1 MNKSCLATLTM
12 ICLTSLSPGSA
23 SAQDAKKAQA
33 PAWFKQADK
42 NADGKLSRDEAPN
55 NEVFGDVDTDG
66 DGFAS
71 LSEVNAWL
79 ATRPASN
86 ASPNNQAPRAR
97 RDDAGVAIEQ
107 SSNRTQLPD
116 NVEKRSV
123 TIWSDGTRMAGD
135 LYLPKQRVAK
145 DKFPAIVLCA
155 GTGGTKGGTQA
166 RVAPIFAGN
175 GFVVLAFDYRGWG
188 ESESQLIAVEPQ
200 PQPDANNEMTIK
212 VKTLRWQ
219 MNYTDQTQDVRA
231 AISFLA
237 GEPNVDKDRIGL
249 WGSSYGG
256 GLVTTMA
263 ALDPRV
269 KCVAAQ
275 VPGMGGRSPRAVT
288 AALDLATKQARG
300 EIEPV
305 PIETGKMTGKMER
318 YSNMRVNPAKS
329 IGFSA
334 VESAEQI
341 KSPIIFIVA
350 ENEELSNND
359 TVQAVHKGLVE
370 RGVPSAYHVIKG
382 ITHYGVY
389 REGFDEATKLEVAFF
404 QKHLQG
410 KSEVDA
416 ASANSAAEKPSP
428 ESQKVD
434 TTEPN
439 KPEQNIPEQN
449 KPEANGPARGI
460 GPEAAFRFLDADKDG
475 QLSEAELGKLKQ
487 TVVAFRNNPQA
498 ISQLFERLDA
508 NDDNTLSLDEY
519 KKIGELQRRA
529 TQNQIKAIDK
539 ADTKKG
545 DEQKAPDGTEQSS
558 KPVKV
563 NESAQLAH
571 FEKNIR
577 PVLASQCYQCHSEEN
592 NKIKGGLALDTRDL
606 TLSGGDSGPAVVPGD
621 AIKSLLIKAI
631 THTDGLE
638 MPPKKKLTDKQIN
651 DFVLW
656 IDSGAIDPRESKGES
671 LILPTNKEKS
681 TDHWAY
687 KQPSLPVVPTVAD
700 QNWASSD
707 IDRFIA
713 IGHEKGG
720 VKRNGDAAPEVLVRR
735 LYFDLTGLPPTP
747 EDVKSFVERSSKDR
761 QHAIQ
766 SMVDQLLS
774 SERYGERWG
783 RHWLDVARFAE
794 SSGKET
800 NFNYPHAWRY
810 RDYVIDSF
818 NHDVPFD
825 QFIREQLAGD
835 LLAATDDQ
843 RRAELLVATGFL
855 ALGSKSH
862 IERNKKQF
870 ELDVADEQID
880 TVTQAFLG
888 VTVACARCHDHKFD
902 PIPQSDYYAMAGIFR
917 STETLYGTIPVIQ
930 NNNPSQLVA
939 LPANADVAINADRL
953 TGTARE
959 GLEKQVNEL
968 RQKRLELT
976 RKKQFASSE
985 FVQSGILLATLE
997 AKLKAYEADGTP
1009 KKLAMGV
1016 RDRSKA
1022 RDSELYIR
1030 GEVDKPGQAVPRGF
1044 VSVLCSTQTK
1054 LPSESSGRLE
1064 LADWIASKDNPLTA
1078 RVLVNRV
1085 WQHLFGRGL
1094 VDTPDNLGVSGSHP
1108 SHPELLDYLAITFI
1122 EEDKWSVKS
1131 LIRRIVSSRVYQLDS
1146 ATHPENFAVDPD
1158 NKLLWRV
1165 PPRRL
1170 DAEEIRDAMLM
1181 VSGVLKLQ
1189 RPIGSA
1195 VATGGEGYTGGIERF
1210 GLLSESKFKCRSVF
1224 LPVIRGRAFESMDV
1238 FDGVDGSMVVGK
1250 RDQTTV
1256 PTQSLYLLN
1265 SPYVMELATS
1275 AAGRA
1280 TSESRTPTDRV
1291 NWVYNIML
1299 GRKPT
1304 EQEVETALA
1313 FIDKVRTQSAPTGRF
1328 IARLRS
1334 PNAEQTA
1341 WAAFC
1346 QSVWASGEFLVRK

>member
-1 MNKSCLATLTM
+1 MNKRYIAVFMM
-12 ICLTSLSPGSA
+12 IYWVGLSPGSA
-23 SAQDAKKAQA
+23 LAQEAMTAQA

-55 NEVFGDVDTDG
+55 KEVFGDVDTDQ

-79 ATRPASN
+79 STRPASN
-86 ASPNNQAPRAR
+86 LSPNNQPPQARQDRA
-97 RDDAGVAIEQ
+97 
-107 SSNRTQLPD
+107 QLPD
-116 NVEKRSV
+116 DVEKRSV

-135 LYLPKQRVAK
+135 LYLPKNRDAK

-166 RVAPIFAGN
+166 RVAPIFAAN

-188 ESESQLIAVEPQ
+188 ESESQLMAVEAQ
-200 PQPDANNEMTIK
+200 PKPDANNEMSIK
-212 VKTLRWQ
+212 VKALRWQ
-219 MNYTDQTQDVRA
+219 MNYTDQTEDVRA

-237 GEPNVDKDRIGL
+237 GEPNVDKDKIGL

-263 ALDPRV
+263 TLDPRV

-275 VPGMGGRSPRAVT
+275 VPGMGGRSPKAVS

-329 IGFSA
+329 VGFNA
-334 VESAEQI
+334 VESAPQI

-359 TVQAVHKGLVE
+359 TVEAVHKGLVE

-382 ITHYGVY
+382 ITHYGIY

-410 KSEVDA
+410 KSEVDS
-416 ASANSAAEKPSP
+416 ASGNSASEKPLL

-434 TTEPN
+434 APD
-439 KPEQNIPEQN
+439 QN
-449 KPEANGPARGI
+449 KPDQNKPAANGPARGV

-487 TVVAFRNNPQA
+487 TVAAFRNNPQA
-498 ISQLFERLDA
+498 LSQLFERLDA
-508 NDDNTLSLDEY
+508 NGDGTLSLEEY
-519 KKIGELQRRA
+519 KKIGELQPRRA
-529 TQNQIKAIDK
+529 TQNQIKSIDK
-539 ADTKKG
+539 ADTEKE
-545 DEQKAPDGTEQSS
+545 DEQKAPAEPDQAS
-558 KPVKV
+558 KPVKL
-563 NESAQLAH
+563 NEAAQLAH

-577 PVLASQCYQCHSEEN
+577 PVLVAQCYQCHSAEN
-592 NKIKGGLALDTRDL
+592 NKIKGGLALDTRDA
-606 TLSGGDSGPAVVPGD
+606 TLAGGDSGQAVVPGD
-621 AIKSLLIKAI
+621 ATKSLLIAAI
-631 THTDGLE
+631 KHTDGLE

-671 LILPTNKEKS
+671 QSLPTKKTKS

-687 KQPSLPVVPTVAD
+687 KQPSLPVIPTVAD
-700 QNWASSD
+700 QNWATTE

-720 VKRNGDAAPEVLVRR
+720 VKRNGDATPEVLVRR

-747 EDVKSFVERSSKDR
+747 QDVKTFVELCSKDR
-761 QHAIQ
+761 QQAIQ
-766 SMVDQLLS
+766 STVDRLLS
-774 SERYGERWG
+774 SERFGERWG

-800 NFNYPHAWRY
+800 NFSYPHAWRY

-818 NHDVPFD
+818 NRDVPFD

-835 LLAATDDQ
+835 LLPANDDQ
-843 RRAELLVATGFL
+843 RRAELMVATGFL

-870 ELDVADEQID
+870 ELDVVDEQID
-880 TVTQAFLG
+880 TVTQAFMG

-930 NNNPSQLVA
+930 NNNPSQLVS
-939 LPANADVAINADRL
+939 LPASAHVAINADRL
-953 TGTARE
+953 TDTARQS
-959 GLEKQVNEL
+959 LEKQVNEL

-1022 RDSELYIR
+1022 RDSELFIR
-1030 GEVDKPGQAVPRGF
+1030 GEVDKPGEVVPRGF
-1044 VSVLCSTQTK
+1044 VSVLCSTQPK

-1078 RVLVNRV
+1078 RVMVNRV

-1094 VDTPDNLGVSGSHP
+1094 VDTPDNFGVSGSNP
-1108 SHPELLDYLAITFI
+1108 SHPELLDYLALTFI

-1131 LIRRIVSSRVYQLDS
+1131 LIRRIVSGRVYQLDS
-1146 ATHPENFAVDPD
+1146 ASNPENFVLDPD

-1165 PPRRL
+1165 PPRKL
-1170 DAEEIRDAMLM
+1170 DAEEIRDSMLL
-1181 VSGVLKLQ
+1181 VSGVLELE
-1189 RPIGSA
+1189 RPIGSV

-1210 GLLSESKFKCRSVF
+1210 GLLSESKFKCRSVY

-1265 SPYVMELATS
+1265 SPYVMDLATS
-1275 AAGRA
+1275 AAKRVTGEERL
-1280 TSESRTPTDRV
+1280 PKDRV
-1291 NWVYNIML
+1291 RWIYKVML
-1299 GRKPT
+1299 GREPSA
-1304 EQEVETALA
+1304 QEVESALA
-1313 FIDKVRTQSAPTGRF
+1313 FIDKAKAQSVPTGRLVS
-1328 IARLRS
+1328 RLRGPS
-1334 PNAEQTA
+1334 AEQTA
-1341 WAAFC
+1341 WAACC